1 MWGYEGFQ
9 LAGGVRLG
17 GAFESSRMGDDSCRG
32 NVFNHHASQGR
43 STEGKDPV
51 SQDAGECG
59 AGWCE
64 ALFERERRRG
74 RRRTGAGG
82 HIQ

>member
-1 MWGYEGFQ
+1 MWGYGGVQ
-9 LAGGVRLG
+9 LAGGVR

-32 NVFNHHASQGR
+32 NFFNHHASQGR

-59 AGWCE
+59 PD
-64 ALFERERRRG
+64 
-74 RRRTGAGG
+74 GAKRYLSASGEG
-82 HIQ
+82 DVEGQAPGVIYNK